1 MPVRALIF
9 DLDDTLIDT
18 HGQLV
23 QEAHWQA
30 CLAMHAAGLAVPP
43 EELMQ
48 TRQRLLL
55 TQPREEINALLANHF
70 GFSCQTI
77 IKAGF
82 DAYFN
87 PVFTE
92 LDLFPETLPLLQ
104 KWAQVWPLYLVTS
117 GYAQAQRR
125 KVELLGI
132 ESLFA
137 QVFYVDIAR
146 IQGKREVFAQIQQSL
161 GGAADE
167 YWVIGDRITNEIV
180 AGNALGMTTV
190 WIRQGECAHILPQS
204 EAEQPRFEVQR
215 VHDLEALLLREAESV
230 TPLVEGPS
238 AAF

>member
-30 CLAMHAAGLAVPP
+30 CLAMNAAGLSVHPD
-43 EELMQ
+43 ELMQ
-48 TRQRLLL
+48 TRQHLLV

-70 GFSCQTI
+70 GFTCQTI

-87 PVFTE
+87 PVFSE

-104 KWAQVWPLYLVTS
+104 KWAQSLPLYLVTS
-117 GYAQAQRR
+117 GYEQAQRR

-132 ESLFA
+132 EALF
-137 QVFYVDIAR
+137 QQIFYVDIAR
-146 IQGKREVFAQIQQSL
+146 LQGKREVFAEIHQAL
-161 GGAADE
+161 GGDPRE
-167 YWVIGDRITNEIV
+167 MWVIGDRITNEIV

-190 WIRQGECAHILPQS
+190 WICQGECAHILPQS
-204 EAEQPRFEVQR
+204 EQEQPDFTVKQI
-215 VHDLEALLLREAESV
+215 HDLDGLLQSQPVWKKKASV
-230 TPLVEGPS
+230 LP
-238 AAF
+238 